1 MIVQFSI
8 VPLGVGTSLSEHVAK
23 VIEIVNES
31 GLPYKFHA
39 MGTIVEGDWDEVMN
53 LIKNCRD
60 TLMEDLERILID
72 IRIDDRKGA
81 KNRIEGKVVSVEK
94 KVKRKIKK

>member
-23 VIEIVNES
+23 VIEIVHES